1 MNANEGVCRGRGRVY
16 TRTRRS
22 RPENISDAKTN
33 NLPYMLGNAEY
44 CATIYMNGNSYN
56 GIGII
61 LPGVVENTGL

>member
-1 MNANEGVCRGRGRVY
+1 
-16 TRTRRS
+16 
-22 RPENISDAKTN
+22 
-33 NLPYMLGNAEY
+33 MLANAEY